1 VLSIPY
7 TVGMPIITI
16 CSSASFYK
24 QVVAVQAVLQ
34 AMGFEVIIPLTAEK
48 MKSSGDYDV
57 SKYKTW
63 YGDPSDYHKKTALM
77 QAHFDEVARG
87 DITLICN
94 YEKHGVPNYIGGNV
108 LMEMTVAFYL
118 KKPIYILND
127 IPEESSFLEEIMGVG
142 SIPLQGNLQAL
153 TQHLAR

>member
-1 VLSIPY
+1 
-7 TVGMPIITI
+7 MPIITI
-16 CSSASFYK
+16 CSSASFYE
-24 QVVAVQAVLQ
+24 QVVVVQAELQ

-48 MKSSGDYDV
+48 MKASGDYDV
-57 SKYKTW
+57 NQYKTW
-63 YGDPSDYHKKTALM
+63 YKDASEYHKKTALM

-87 DITLICN
+87 DVTLVCN

-118 KKPIYILND
+118 KKPIYVLND

-142 SIPLQGNLQAL
+142 SIPLHGNLQILAQQL
-153 TQHLAR
+153 TS

>member
-1 VLSIPY
+1 
-7 TVGMPIITI
+7 MPIITI
-16 CSSASFYK
+16 CSSASFYE
-24 QVVAVQAVLQ
+24 QVVAVQAELQ

-48 MKSSGDYDV
+48 MKVCDDYDV

-63 YGDPSDYHKKTALM
+63 YGDASEYHKKTALM

-118 KKPIYILND
+118 KKPIYVLND
-127 IPEESSFLEEIMGVG
+127 IPEDSSFLEEIMGVG
-142 SIPLQGNLQAL
+142 SIPLHGELETL
-153 TQHLAR
+153 IKHLAS